1 MSCKNMKGILI
12 NKCTMRRH
20 LIVYGRLEKKE
31 STLKQMFSTVK
42 KDKKKI
48 EDTIVSLEEYKR
60 VALVKTW
67 NQVNK

>member
-1 MSCKNMKGILI
+1 MTRPLI
-12 NKCTMRRH
+12 
-20 LIVYGRLEKKE
+20 IYDRLEKKE